1 MNAKDIAR
9 QTYDY
14 IRSTGRISWQAEEV
28 INQMGV
34 DAFLAAPAAKWE
46 SAGRQNFI
54 NGMKSVMY
62 EMIYS

>member
-14 IRSTGRISWQAEEV
+14 IRGTGRISWQAEEV

-34 DAFLAAPAAKWE
+34 DAFLAAAAAKWE
-46 SAGRQNFI
+46 SAGRPNFI